1 MHPEIASSDLGLR
14 AAPRGAA
21 KPAKEPA
28 KGKPFGGGLAS
39 PCVTL
44 KWTFNRTSVI
54 IWSNFVRLNEH
65 LKPAYST
72 KQLGSLVRAERK
84 ARGRTQAWVAERA
97 GCRRQT
103 IADLEAG
110 RNVALNILMGALA
123 ALGKG
128 LAIVD
133 ARVELER
140 LKEIFIDDDAD
151 ED

>member
-1 MHPEIASSDLGLR
+1 M
-14 AAPRGAA
+14 
-21 KPAKEPA
+21 
-28 KGKPFGGGLAS
+28 
-39 PCVTL
+39 
-44 KWTFNRTSVI
+44 
-54 IWSNFVRLNEH
+54 
-65 LKPAYST
+65 KPAYSA
-72 KQLGSLVRAERK
+72 KELGPLVRAERK
-84 ARGRTQAWVAERA
+84 ARGRSQEWVAARV

-133 ARVELER
+133 ARVEFEH
-140 LKEIFIDDDAD
+140 LKEIFSDDAD

>member
-1 MHPEIASSDLGLR
+1 M
-14 AAPRGAA
+14 
-21 KPAKEPA
+21 
-28 KGKPFGGGLAS
+28 
-39 PCVTL
+39 
-44 KWTFNRTSVI
+44 
-54 IWSNFVRLNEH
+54 
-65 LKPAYST
+65 
-72 KQLGSLVRAERK
+72 AER
-84 ARGRTQAWVAERA
+84 V

-128 LAIVD
+128 LGIVD
-133 ARVELER
+133 ARVELEH

>member
-1 MHPEIASSDLGLR
+1 
-14 AAPRGAA
+14 
-21 KPAKEPA
+21 
-28 KGKPFGGGLAS
+28 
-39 PCVTL
+39 L
-44 KWTFNRTSVI
+44 KHSFS
-54 IWSNFVRLNEH
+54 
-65 LKPAYST
+65 A
-72 KQLGSLVRAERK
+72 KQLGFLVRAERK
-84 ARGRTQAWVAERA
+84 ARGRSQQWVAERV

-133 ARVELER
+133 ARVELEH
-140 LKEIFIDDDAD
+140 LKEIFDDDAD

>member
-1 MHPEIASSDLGLR
+1 MKA
-14 AAPRGAA
+14 
-21 KPAKEPA
+21 
-28 KGKPFGGGLAS
+28 
-39 PCVTL
+39 
-44 KWTFNRTSVI
+44 
-54 IWSNFVRLNEH
+54 
-65 LKPAYST
+65 AYSA
-72 KQLGSLVRAERK
+72 QELGPLVRAERR
-84 ARGRTQAWVAERA
+84 ARGRSQGWIAERV

-133 ARVELER
+133 AHVELER
-140 LKEIFIDDDAD
+140 LEEIFGDDTN

>member
-1 MHPEIASSDLGLR
+1 M
-14 AAPRGAA
+14 
-21 KPAKEPA
+21 K
-28 KGKPFGGGLAS
+28 
-39 PCVTL
+39 T
-44 KWTFNRTSVI
+44 
-54 IWSNFVRLNEH
+54 
-65 LKPAYST
+65 AYSARE
-72 KQLGSLVRAERK
+72 LGALVRAERK
-84 ARGRTQAWVAERA
+84 ARGRSQEWIAERV

-128 LAIVD
+128 MAIVD

-140 LKEIFIDDDAD
+140 LEEIFGDDTN

>member
-1 MHPEIASSDLGLR
+1 MI
-14 AAPRGAA
+14 
-21 KPAKEPA
+21 
-28 KGKPFGGGLAS
+28 
-39 PCVTL
+39 
-44 KWTFNRTSVI
+44 
-54 IWSNFVRLNEH
+54 
-65 LKPAYST
+65 PAYST
-72 KQLGSLVRAERK
+72 KQLGALVRAERK
-84 ARGRTQAWVAERA
+84 ARGRSQAWVAERV

-140 LKEIFIDDDAD
+140 LKEIFVDDDAD
-151 ED
+151 EA

>member
-1 MHPEIASSDLGLR
+1 MKS
-14 AAPRGAA
+14 
-21 KPAKEPA
+21 
-28 KGKPFGGGLAS
+28 
-39 PCVTL
+39 
-44 KWTFNRTSVI
+44 
-54 IWSNFVRLNEH
+54 
-65 LKPAYST
+65 AYSP
-72 KQLGSLVRAERK
+72 KQLGWLVRTERK
-84 ARGRTQAWVAERA
+84 ARGRSQAWIAERV

-133 ARVELER
+133 ARVELEH